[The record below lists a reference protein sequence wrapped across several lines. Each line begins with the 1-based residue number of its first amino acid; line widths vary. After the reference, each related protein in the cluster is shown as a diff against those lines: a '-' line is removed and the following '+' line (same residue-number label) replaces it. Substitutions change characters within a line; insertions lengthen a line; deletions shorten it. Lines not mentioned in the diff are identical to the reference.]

1 MCICKV
7 LTMNNNNITIKDNG
21 DGTYLVRYPILKRK
35 AMDKVIASV
44 YRSEKRKGRS
54 GRVYSIGIAGWNKWT
69 VRTYKR

>member
-1 MCICKV
+1 
-7 LTMNNNNITIKDNG
+7 
-21 DGTYLVRYPILKRK
+21 
-35 AMDKVIASV
+35 MDKVIASV